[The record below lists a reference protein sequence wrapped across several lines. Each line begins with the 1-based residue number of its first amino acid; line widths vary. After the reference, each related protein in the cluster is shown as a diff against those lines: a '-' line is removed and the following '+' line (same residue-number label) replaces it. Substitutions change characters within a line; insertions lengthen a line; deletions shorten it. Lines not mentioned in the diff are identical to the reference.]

1 MSLLLL
7 PVAPAMLLYAQIS
20 DQLAA
25 ESIARHAVRAA
36 MLSAELGQLDPP
48 DLALQMLSQSWEKQ
62 LRGYSLSRQ
71 GDLVS
76 LEVQVGNASAIATL
90 GIEPTR

>member
-36 MLSAELGQLDPP
+36 MLSAELGMLDSP
-48 DLALQMLSQSWEKQ
+48 DLALQMLAQSWQKQ
-62 LRGYSLSRQ
+62 VKDYSLSRQ

-76 LEVQVGNASAIATL
+76 LEVRVGNAWALATL
-90 GIEPTR
+90 GIEPN